1 MLPTAQHAIAAPPSE
16 YIEGSS
22 YNKAIEIYNGTGAPV
37 DLGAGLYTLELY
49 SNGSPTVSQTMTL
62 SGTIANGD
70 VFVLAH
76 PSADPA
82 ILAEADVTS
91 GSVIHFNGNDAV
103 VLRKKWRYHRSIW
116 AD

>member
-1 MLPTAQHAIAAPPSE
+1 
-16 YIEGSS
+16 
-22 YNKAIEIYNGTGAPV
+22 
-37 DLGAGLYTLELY
+37 
-49 SNGSPTVSQTMTL
+49 
-62 SGTIANGD
+62 
-70 VFVLAH
+70 VLAH